1 MKKYGIFC
9 VFLLISTAGSHA
21 DAWDPAD
28 DVFMGATELEP
39 PTFQI
44 QTHGHHTFAS
54 SDGEDWFRVS
64 LAKDTIYEF
73 TIVPTDDTF
82 KRLEIYEPAFSTV
95 RILDDMGLTDMST
108 YTFIPKRDDI
118 YYLRMRGNGG
128 GYYLNYWNVP
138 YTLPL
143 LPFHRLP

>member
-108 YTFIPKRDDI
+108 YTFI
-118 YYLRMRGNGG
+118 
-128 GYYLNYWNVP
+128 
-138 YTLPL
+138 
-143 LPFHRLP
+143 